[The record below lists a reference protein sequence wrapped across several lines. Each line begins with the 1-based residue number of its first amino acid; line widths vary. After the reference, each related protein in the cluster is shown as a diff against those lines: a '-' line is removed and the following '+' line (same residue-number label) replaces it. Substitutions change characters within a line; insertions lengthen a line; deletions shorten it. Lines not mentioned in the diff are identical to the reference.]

1 MRSRGATSK
10 SEDEILSNEEQ
21 QKIID
26 DLKSEAS
33 NQSNY
38 FRKVFSFIFMSIA
51 AVFGI
56 CLCYSWYQPWGLYHQ
71 QHFVDKIPHVAF
83 LAYYTLSMY
92 CFVVAG
98 LLVKVGFNYSSITSI
113 LLWHRAFCFLSQD
126 PTHSTLIQINRYSG
140 YAVGVFVLLSWLH
153 VFHKHSITNP
163 IMFWL
168 PLADLAGLL
177 LAQYVDFDS
186 FNLVQSM
193 ENLENFRYEHK
204 SVWVL
209 CFNGK
214 QSRCCSL
221 WFCKKFVIFLENS

>member
-71 QHFVDKIPHVAF
+71 QHFVDKIPHAAF

-98 LLVKVGFNYSSITSI
+98 LLVK
-113 LLWHRAFCFLSQD
+113 D

-204 SVWVL
+204 SV
-209 CFNGK
+209 
-214 QSRCCSL
+214 
-221 WFCKKFVIFLENS
+221 